1 MKRWFKYI
9 KPYLASFILGP
20 VGMIVE
26 VIGEMFMPLLLAQL
40 INSANDNTLTEAK
53 SIGIAGILIGIV
65 LLMMTGGVAGAY
77 FGAKASVNFAADL
90 RRDMYSKVQ
99 QYSFANIDKFSASS
113 LVTRMTNDVTQ
124 IQNFVNMLLRMALRS
139 PGMLIGGIIMAISL
153 RPSLSVILAV
163 TMPVMLLVI
172 LGLILL
178 GFPRFEKLQKKV
190 DKLNST
196 VRENVTNVRVV
207 KSFVREEYENEKFK
221 NDNNDLKESGLHAV
235 KVLIW
240 AGPVMNIFM
249 YITVIAV
256 IWSGHKIVL
265 FGDMPVGDLSAFITY
280 TTQILSSL
288 MMVSMLFMFSSRALA
303 SGKRICEVLDEK
315 IDINDTNSSAEH
327 KITDGSIE
335 FKNVSFRYY
344 KNSEEAVLDNINLKI
359 SAGSTVGIIGSTGC
373 GKTTLVSMIP
383 RLYDVDNGQVLVD
396 GVDVKDYSLVNLRDG
411 IGMVLQKNLLFS
423 GSIAYNLRWGDGNAT
438 DDEMIRASEHSASHK
453 FVSTFTDG
461 YDTLLEKGGMN
472 LSGGQ
477 KQRLCIARALLKKPK
492 IIILDDSTSA
502 VDTATEKQIRDAFAT
517 DLIGCTKIIIAQ
529 RISSVMD
536 ADSIIVM
543 NDGRITGIGTHNEL
557 LENNEEYGEIYYSQ
571 MDKKEA

>member
-1 MKRWFKYI
+1 MKRWFKYV
-9 KPYLASFILGP
+9 KPYLSSFILGP

-26 VIGEMFMPLLLAQL
+26 VIGEMFMPLLLAEL
-40 INSANDNTLTEAK
+40 INNANEGTLTVGM
-53 SIGIAGILIGIV
+53 SIGIAGILIAIV

-90 RRDMYSKVQ
+90 RRDLYTKVQ

-139 PGMLIGGIIMAISL
+139 PGMLIGGIVMAIYL
-153 RPSLSVILAV
+153 KPSLSVVLGV
-163 TMPVMLLVI
+163 TMPIMLTVI
-172 LGLILL
+172 FVLIMI
-178 GFPRFEKLQKKV
+178 GFPKFEKLQKKV

-207 KSFVREEYENEKFK
+207 KSFVREEYEINKFSE
-221 NDNNDLKESGLHAV
+221 DNADLKNSGMNAV
-235 KVLIW
+235 KILIW
-240 AGPVMNIFM
+240 ASPVMNIFM
-249 YITVIAV
+249 YVTVIAV
-256 IWSGHKIVL
+256 IWMGHKIVL
-265 FGDMPVGDLSAFITY
+265 DNGMLVGDLSAFITY

-303 SGKRICEVLDEK
+303 SGKRICDVLDEK
-315 IDINDTNSSAEH
+315 IDINDLNSLAEN
-327 KITDGSIE
+327 KITKGNIE

-344 KNSEEAVLDNINLKI
+344 KNSEEAVLENINLNI
-359 SAGSTVGIIGSTGC
+359 PAGATVGIIGSTGC

-383 RLYDVDNGQVLVD
+383 RLYDVDEGEVTID
-396 GVDVKDYSLVNLRDG
+396 GVNVKDYSLINLRDG

-423 GSIAYNLRWGDGNAT
+423 GSIEYNLRWGNAEAS
-438 DDEMIRASEHSASHK
+438 DAEMIRASEHSAAHK
-453 FVSTFTDG
+453 FVSTFKEG
-461 YDTLLEKGGMN
+461 YDTLLDKGGMN

-492 IIILDDSTSA
+492 ILILDDSTSA

-517 DLIGCTKIIIAQ
+517 DLQDCTKIIIAQ
-529 RISSVMD
+529 RISSVKD

-543 NDGRITGIGTHNEL
+543 NDGRITGIGTHEEL
-557 LENNEEYGEIYYSQ
+557 LENNEEYSEIYYSQ
-571 MDKKEA
+571 MDRKEA